1 MSLSSIA
8 SFEKRKNV
16 SINVYQLENGKLVAV
31 FYSKNKSSKRRVNLL
46 RLVSGCKTHYCVIK
60 NSNLLQRLTRSEKK
74 RKHGS
79 KCKFCSN
86 CFQPIIKRNYRRHTN
101 FCESNAALEVR
112 MPVSSPNVEFQN
124 WQKTQRVPF
133 VVYADLEAIDV
144 RSVDA
149 SKLGSNT
156 KEIERQSMPFRCHP
170 RARKMLVFTLLSNNK
185 VFHLPNNCLTICL
198 SAASR

>member
-8 SFEKRKNV
+8 SFEKRNSV

-46 RLVSGCKTHYCVIK
+46 RLVSGCKTHYCLIK
-60 NSNLLQRLTRSEKK
+60 NFSNLLQRLMRSEKK

-79 KCKFCSN
+79 KSKFCSN
-86 CFQPIIKRNYRRHTN
+86 CFQPIIKRNYRRHMN
-101 FCESNAALEVR
+101 FCESNAPLEVR
-112 MPVSSPNVEFQN
+112 MPVSSPHVELQN

-149 SKLGSNT
+149 SSLGSNT
-156 KEIERQSMPFRCHP
+156 KGIETQYPCSFGAILVDERC
-170 RARKMLVFTLLSNNK
+170 
-185 VFHLPNNCLTICL
+185 
-198 SAASR
+198 